1 MRRFRSIVLLIILTG
16 ATSPIFPQSP
26 AHGIKNV
33 FWQPNELQQGSV
45 AFITVELDRVPRR
58 VTGKWIGKDLAFFKS
73 DNPKIW
79 YALAGADLETQPKRC
94 PGSASESAAETFS
107 LAGTGFTPLISA

>member
-1 MRRFRSIVLLIILTG
+1 MPQWASSLGPLGSKREIPVCHRQPASHGGHLYGSSASRAPRTQSMRRFRRIVLLIILTG

-58 VTGKWIGKDLAFFKS
+58 VTGNGYGK
-73 DNPKIW
+73 
-79 YALAGADLETQPKRC
+79 
-94 PGSASESAAETFS
+94 
-107 LAGTGFTPLISA
+107 

>member
-58 VTGKWIGKDLAFFKS
+58 VTGKWMGKDSGILQVRIDSA
-73 DNPKIW
+73 
-79 YALAGADLETQPKRC
+79 E
-94 PGSASESAAETFS
+94 PG
-107 LAGTGFTPLISA
+107 L